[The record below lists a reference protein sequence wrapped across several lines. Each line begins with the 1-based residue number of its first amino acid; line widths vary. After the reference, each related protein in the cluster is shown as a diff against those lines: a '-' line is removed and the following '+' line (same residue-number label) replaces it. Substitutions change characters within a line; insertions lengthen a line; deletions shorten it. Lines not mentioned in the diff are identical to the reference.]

1 MYSELYEE
9 SRRADD
15 LEKAI
20 SINDELT
27 PATHGQLAKHLS
39 RLGIALQK
47 RFNQKGDMQDIERA
61 IQLYQNALSLMDDA
75 DSDKPGYLS
84 TFGNA
89 LEVRFDQLGNLEDIE
104 NSIMSKQN

>member
-1 MYSELYEE
+1 
-9 SRRADD
+9 
-15 LEKAI
+15 
-20 SINDELT
+20 
-27 PATHGQLAKHLS
+27 
-39 RLGIALQK
+39 
-47 RFNQKGDMQDIERA
+47 
-61 IQLYQNALSLMDDA
+61 MDDA